1 MSAAP
6 LRTPVAGRAAR
17 TRVAGK
23 AQASS
28 GASPAADA
36 DATAVGTLR
45 RSASLLRALET
56 VPWGMSLS
64 QLAEATA
71 LPRST
76 VHRLLVSMQAEQLV
90 APASEAGGYRLGPA
104 FVRVAASVNRWIVAW
119 MRPEL
124 VRLSAALGE
133 TVDLAFLVGRQ
144 MIFTDQVVVAH
155 RLQAVSAVGS
165 DLPLHCTAS
174 GKALLHALPDEEVL
188 RLVDRPLQRYTPNT
202 LVDDAALL
210 AHLAEGRRTR
220 VALDREE
227 HHLGVCGAAI
237 AFPGPFGGLAAV
249 GTPVPT
255 SRFVGREAELTRALL
270 QSHGRLTQLISRHG

>member
-1 MSAAP
+1 MTGAP
-6 LRTPVAGRAAR
+6 AAR
-17 TRVAGK
+17 E
-23 AQASS
+23 S
-28 GASPAADA
+28 
-36 DATAVGTLR
+36 TAVGTLR
-45 RSASLLRALET
+45 RSASILRALET
-56 VPWGMSLS
+56 DPWGMSLS
-64 QLAEATA
+64 QVAEATG

-76 VHRLLVSMQAEQLV
+76 VHRLLVSMQEEQLV
-90 APASEAGGYRLGPA
+90 AIASEAGGYRLGPA
-104 FVRVAASVNRWIVAW
+104 FVRVAASVNRWISAW

-174 GKALLHALPDEEVL
+174 GKALLQALPDEEVL
-188 RLVDRPLQRYTPNT
+188 RIVERPLRRYTHNT
-202 LVDDAALL
+202 IVDDHALL
-210 AHLAEGRRTR
+210 EALAEGRQAR

-227 HHLGVCGAAI
+227 HHLGVCGAAVS
-237 AFPGPFGGLAAV
+237 FPGPFGGLAAV

-255 SRFVGREAELTRALL
+255 SRFVGRESELVRALL
-270 QSHGRLTQLISRHG
+270 HAHGRLVQLSSRHG